1 MPADSSL
8 CSPDALVDKQAR
20 KGQTR
25 VKGQMESKFDA
36 DDVFAGAH
44 GDGDGRRATQ
54 PAADGGWMTAGRAAE
69 ENKRRGKMAGVLR
82 RGTVVV
88 VVVERPCQPEIEVY

>member
-8 CSPDALVDKQAR
+8 CSPDGLMKKQAR
-20 KGQTR
+20 KGQTQ
-25 VKGQMESKFDA
+25 VKGQMESKSDA

-44 GDGDGRRATQ
+44 GDGDGDGRRATQ

-69 ENKRRGKMAGVLR
+69 QTRDEVRWLVCCGLGRWW
-82 RGTVVV
+82 
-88 VVVERPCQPEIEVY
+88 ERPGQPEIEVY